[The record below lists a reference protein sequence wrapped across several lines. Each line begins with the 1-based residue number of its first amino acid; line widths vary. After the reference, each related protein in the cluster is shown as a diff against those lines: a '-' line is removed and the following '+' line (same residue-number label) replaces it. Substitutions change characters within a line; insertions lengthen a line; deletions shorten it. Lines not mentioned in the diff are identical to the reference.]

1 MEELIM
7 KKLSFVLFA
16 VLMVFGMTHVKAM
29 TEDELYN
36 ALTQTVEIGGKEW
49 SVDSSTKTYIQ
60 RYLNQYDVS
69 SADADYIN
77 QRINTAISILKS
89 EGTGDFKALS
99 SSAKTRLKNLVS
111 EISSN
116 TSVKASVTNGSLVVY
131 EPGSSNVFYEV
142 SKIVKQTGSETN
154 MTAIIA
160 GISVLILAAGSVLVV
175 KQVKQN

>member
-1 MEELIM
+1 M
-7 KKLSFVLFA
+7 KKLSYVLFA
-16 VLMVFGMTHVKAM
+16 VLMVFGMTRVKAM

-36 ALTQTVEIGGKEW
+36 ALTQTIQINGEDW
-49 SVDSSTKTYIQ
+49 SVDASTKTYIQ

-77 QRINTAISILKS
+77 DRINTAISILQS

-111 EISSN
+111 EISAN
-116 TSVKASVTNGSLVVY
+116 TTVKASVTDGSLVVY
-131 EPGSSNVFYEV
+131 EPGSSTVFYEV
-142 SKIVKQTGSETN
+142 SRIVKQTGTESST
-154 MTAIIA
+154 TALVA
-160 GISVLILAAGSVLVV
+160 AISLVIVAIGSVLVV

>member
-1 MEELIM
+1 M
-7 KKLSFVLFA
+7 KKLSFILFA
-16 VLMVFGMTHVKAM
+16 VLMVFGLTHVKAM

-36 ALTQTVEIGGKEW
+36 ALTQTIQINGADW
-49 SVDSSTKTYIQ
+49 SVDASTKTYIQ

-69 SADADYIN
+69 SSDADYIN
-77 QRINTAISILKS
+77 DRINTAISILQS
-89 EGTGDFKALS
+89 EGTGDFKKLS

-111 EISSN
+111 EISAN

-131 EPGSSNVFYEV
+131 EPGSSTVFYEV
-142 SKIVKQTGSETN
+142 SKIVKQTGNETN

-160 GISVLILAAGSVLVV
+160 GISILILAAGSVLVV